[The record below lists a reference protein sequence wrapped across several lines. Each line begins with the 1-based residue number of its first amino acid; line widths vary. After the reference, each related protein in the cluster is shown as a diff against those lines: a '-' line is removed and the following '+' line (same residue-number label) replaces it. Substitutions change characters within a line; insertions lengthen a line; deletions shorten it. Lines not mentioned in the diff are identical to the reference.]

1 MASDDVGSGLALR
14 FAPGATTRP
23 PPLDCALAWRGQV
36 AKEAAVIAA
45 RQERQMRFR
54 SVRALAV
61 EEIRRVYV
69 SLGIRRKKSVASVG
83 FLVTAMRGRV
93 MGP

>member
-1 MASDDVGSGLALR
+1 
-14 FAPGATTRP
+14 
-23 PPLDCALAWRGQV
+23 
-36 AKEAAVIAA
+36 
-45 RQERQMRFR
+45 MRFR